1 MHLSPTRQKQT
12 RGKKWANPGMAV
24 EEHDVRHLNCSSASE
39 PKLEKPG
46 RGTESGICG
55 PEDITSTKQ
64 CMTGTNHH
72 IASVW
77 ITKKRDNVSSN
88 PHQTL
93 YTWLLAP
100 INVIGW
106 VKNKQTNKQKAQQG
120 AAEKPHCA
128 RQEEQEQLIC
138 PWFMHD
144 LCIPAVLVIRK
155 ILLVRLSLIP
165 ELFSV
170 CRAPWNRWMLLVCKH
185 HQTPSLDGWL
195 IQLLLL
201 TARRPR
207 PCSPQGLPC
216 ILQGSTTGFWGKRKP
231 L

>member
-1 MHLSPTRQKQT
+1 MYLGDEPDAQRLSDLIFPFQQLERPIQFYQTTLLSQELFRSFRFITKHCVLKSQKSEMHLSPTRQKQT
-12 RGKKWANPGMAV
+12 RGRKWANPGMAV

-106 VKNKQTNKQKAQQG
+106 VKNKQTNRKPSKEQQRSHTVQG
-120 AAEKPHCA
+120 
-128 RQEEQEQLIC
+128 RRSRSSSSV
-138 PWFMHD
+138 HD
-144 LCIPAVLVIRK
+144 LCMIYVHQLCW
-155 ILLVRLSLIP
+155 LL
-165 ELFSV
+165 
-170 CRAPWNRWMLLVCKH
+170 
-185 HQTPSLDGWL
+185 
-195 IQLLLL
+195 
-201 TARRPR
+201 
-207 PCSPQGLPC
+207 
-216 ILQGSTTGFWGKRKP
+216 GKYY
-231 L
+231 

>member
-1 MHLSPTRQKQT
+1 MWNTSLINKSGAMSR
-12 RGKKWANPGMAV
+12 KWANPGMAV
-24 EEHDVRHLNCSSASE
+24 EEHDTRHLNCLSASE
-39 PKLEKPG
+39 PELGEPS

-64 CMTGTNHH
+64 CTTGTNHH

-93 YTWLLAP
+93 YIWLLAP

-106 VKNKQTNKQKAQQG
+106 VKTNKQTKT
-120 AAEKPHCA
+120 PA
-128 RQEEQEQLIC
+128 RSSREATLCEAGVAGVALLSS
-138 PWFMHD
+138 FMHD
-144 LCIPAVLVIRK
+144 LCTPAVMAIRK
-155 ILLVRLSLIP
+155 IWLVRLFTHSRTFQCLA
-165 ELFSV
+165 L
-170 CRAPWNRWMLLVCKH
+170 WNGRMLLMCKH
-185 HQTPSLDGWL
+185 HQTPCLDGWF
-195 IQLLLL
+195 IHLLML

-216 ILQGSTTGFWGKRKP
+216 ILKGSTIGFWGKRK
-231 L
+231 LF